1 MNADLGW
8 RVVSTGQRLCT
19 DRLPVPG
26 GWLYRTTYAGQN
38 ELVEFDPRAVTT
50 TFVPDSGKDWQ
61 AAYSTYQRV
70 TQQEGR

>member
-1 MNADLGW
+1 MSW
-8 RVVSTGQRLCT
+8 RKVSTDAYLST

-26 GWLYRTTYAGQN
+26 GWLYRTVYIGR
-38 ELVEFDPRAVTT
+38 EVST
-50 TFVPDSGKDWQ
+50 TFVPDSGREWE

>member
-1 MNADLGW
+1 MSGDRGWHPISKADW
-8 RVVSTGQRLCT
+8 ADT

-26 GWLYRTTYAGQN
+26 GWLYRTAFYTGGAPIS
-38 ELVEFDPRAVTT
+38 VCT